1 MKKFF
6 VRRQKI
12 QEGIVGGQNFS
23 ENSKKFWLKT
33 RKSWPI
39 NSRGTRVCEC
49 FVKHGKKATQNAKKV
64 QKE

>member
-1 MKKFF
+1 MNSRGLSERKMKKFF

-39 NSRGTRVCEC
+39 NSRGDELP
-49 FVKHGKKATQNAKKV
+49 
-64 QKE
+64 